1 MRLPLFPL
9 SSVLLPGGRMPLR
22 IFETRYLDMISRCLR
37 AGQGFGICLIESG
50 GEVGEPA
57 QPHAIGCLA
66 YIADWDQGEDGL
78 LHIVAEGAQRYR
90 LLRSEVQRDR
100 LLVGEVEL
108 LAAPQPQPLQ
118 ARHGGLVSLLG
129 QLLEQLV
136 DAVHYPVTHFDDA
149 GWVSGRLAELLPVDA
164 RLRQRWLELDDPE
177 ARLDDIA
184 RSLAE
189 MARDA

>member
-22 IFETRYLDMISRCLR
+22 LFEPRYLDMVSRCLR
-37 AGQGFGICLIESG
+37 VGEGFGVCLIESG

-57 QPHAIGCLA
+57 QPHAIGTLA
-66 YIADWDQGEDGL
+66 YIADWDQGADGL
-78 LHIVAEGAQRYR
+78 LQIIAEGAQRYR
-90 LLRSEVQRDR
+90 LLHSQAQPDN

-118 ARHGGLVSLLG
+118 ARHGGLATLLE

-136 DAVHYPVTHFDDA
+136 DAIHYPVAQFDDA
-149 GWVSGRLAELLPVDA
+149 EWVSGRLAELLPVDA
-164 RLRQRWLELDDPE
+164 GLRQRWLELDD
-177 ARLDDIA
+177 ANTRLDDIA